1 MKKKFL
7 SHSLSSIFIFS
18 EISWLDSHKN
28 IRTLHIRAVEFRKR
42 FCSNEQN
49 IALQSE

>member
-1 MKKKFL
+1 MKEKFL
-7 SHSLSSIFIFS
+7 SHFLSSILILS

-28 IRTLHIRAVEFRKR
+28 ICTLHIQAVEIRKR

-49 IALQSE
+49 IASKSE